1 MCPQVL
7 GKFAL
12 NEKVTFKMCERRHGM
27 KTIRVGMI
35 GAGQIAR
42 SHCEG
47 VNKHPGAKVVAVAD
61 LSAERTKAIKER
73 FGIDRIYTKWED
85 IVADPDV
92 DAVSIAL
99 PNVFHM
105 PVSVAALKAG
115 KHVMLDKP
123 FALNRN
129 EAKRVIHAAKKSRRV
144 FMLGMNQRFEAGA
157 QIIKA
162 LVEREELGEIYHAKA
177 YWLRRAGAPKFGTWF
192 CRKDMAGGGCMLDIG
207 VHILDLC
214 LHLMGNW
221 KPVTVSGTAYTKF
234 GNRGI
239 GEGGWG
245 MSEPGKHVFDVDDFA
260 TALVKFKNGASLQ
273 LDASWVL
280 HQETSGRHNV
290 ELYGTEGGATVFP
303 RRIFRFGR
311 KKGEY
316 EVVEPQNV
324 KIAYPHCN
332 RFVNWIDVIL
342 RRDRPMCTPAE
353 ALVVQEIIDA
363 IYESAETGRE
373 VRIHQN

>member
-1 MCPQVL
+1 
-7 GKFAL
+7 
-12 NEKVTFKMCERRHGM
+12 M

-35 GAGQIAR
+35 GAGQIAY
-42 SHCEG
+42 SHCDG
-47 VNKHPGAKVVAVAD
+47 VNKHPGAKVTAVAD
-61 LSAERTKAIKER
+61 LSTERMKAIKER
-73 FGIDRIYTKWED
+73 FGIDRTYTEWED

-105 PVSVAALKAG
+105 PVSIAALKAG

-129 EAKRVIHAAKKSRRV
+129 EAKRVVHAAEKSRRI
-144 FMLGMNQRFEAGA
+144 FMLGMNQRFEVEA
-157 QIIKA
+157 QTIRA
-162 LVEREELGEIYHAKA
+162 LIERGELGEIYHAKA
-177 YWLRRAGAPKFGTWF
+177 YWLRRTGAPKFGTWF

-207 VHILDLC
+207 VHVLDLC

-221 KPVTVSGTAYTKF
+221 KPVTVLGAAYTKF

-245 MSEPGKHVFDVDDFA
+245 MSERGKHVFDVDDFA
-260 TALVKFKNGASLQ
+260 TALVKFRNGATLQ
-273 LDASWVL
+273 LDVSWVL
-280 HQETSGRHNV
+280 HQERGGRHNV
-290 ELYGTEGGATVFP
+290 ELYGTEGGAAVFP
-303 RRIFRFGR
+303 PRIFRFGR

-342 RRDRPMCTPAE
+342 RKARPMCTPAE
-353 ALVVQEIIDA
+353 ALVVQEILDA
-363 IYESAETGRE
+363 VYKSAETGRE
-373 VRIHQN
+373 VHIQPCCLK